1 LPHTIDDFRG
11 LGTIEIVEDEPLGR
25 DLLRSC
31 VSDHADVELIGEAI
45 NGRDGL
51 LLIEGLRPDLV
62 LLDIRM
68 PEISGIS
75 MARSISYNP
84 AIVFVTA
91 FDAHAVT
98 AFELGA
104 FDYLLKPILPER
116 FAAALNRVRERSVI
130 NNAESQQLGTALR
143 LGTVLEAG
151 HLQHFFVRRAG
162 DLILIHTANVIR
174 LQAEDDYTAIFTEG
188 RCDLV
193 HIALRAVLERLDPA
207 RFRRVHRSHVVNL
220 AHVRSTV
227 SDGRRLK
234 LVMMDGSVVEA
245 SRAGSQNLREQAL

>member
-1 LPHTIDDFRG
+1 MIRTV
-11 LGTIEIVEDEPLGR
+11 IVEDEPLGR

-31 VSDHADVELIGEAI
+31 VSDHADVELIGEAM

-51 LLIEGLRPDLV
+51 LLIEELRPDLV
-62 LLDIRM
+62 LLDIQM
-68 PEISGIS
+68 PEMSGIS

-104 FDYLLKPILPER
+104 FDYLLKPVLPER
-116 FAAALNRVRERSVI
+116 FAVALDRVRERSVV
-130 NNAESQQLGTALR
+130 NDVESQQLGTGLR
-143 LGTVLEAG
+143 LGTILDTG
-151 HLQHFFVRRAG
+151 LLQHFFIRRAG
-162 DLILIHTANVIR
+162 DLVLVHTADIIR
-174 LQAEDDYTAIFTEG
+174 LQAEDDYTAIFTDG

-193 HIALRAVLERLDPA
+193 HVALRAVVERLEPA

-227 SDGRRLK
+227 VEGRRLK

-245 SRAGSQNLREQAL
+245 SRAGSQNLRGQIL